1 MVVPKPT
8 PCPSPVSPS
17 QTLKVSLFGATG
29 LRGRPLWSGQ
39 YEKVANQD
47 FYLAEFA
54 PDAGGAVKYTFEDR
68 IMFHGETCLIYKH
81 IHGRHPKVAVLI
93 HDHQP
98 VVAIDREL
106 VWREDGQVVAIV
118 YSYAT
123 TGETI
128 TVKTY
133 FCSVAFMHLRLFIF
147 QHGISCSDMLAY
159 TESNMH
165 NMARCDSLCIP

>member
-1 MVVPKPT
+1 M
-8 PCPSPVSPS
+8 
-17 QTLKVSLFGATG
+17 
-29 LRGRPLWSGQ
+29 
-39 YEKVANQD
+39 
-47 FYLAEFA
+47 
-54 PDAGGAVKYTFEDR
+54 KYTFEDR

-93 HDHQP
+93 HDRQP

-123 TGETI
+123 TGERI

-159 TESNMH
+159 TEFNMH
-165 NMARCDSLCIP
+165 NMARCDSLYIS